1 MQVVANDVDSH
12 EMIPGH
18 LLEDI
23 LGKPGRIMGAIL
35 KRSDEIRHD
44 PTDTCMHQPDIKGDV
59 REVDSDDIWKIKGPS
74 APSAIDLS
82 RRGEV
87 LDTMGIGRQLVFP
100 TTAIAAMMVG
110 VMDDLGFKMRFGGD
124 SDTLEGMS
132 KPDFAKSFLSAYNDW
147 VLSKPVADADRI
159 RMVGIVPTSEN
170 LDEMMATA
178 KKLVDSGVRAVYVQ
192 ADTPPGGFSPAHSAL
207 DPFWRL
213 FEEANVPVTLHIG
226 TEYGFLDSRWAF
238 AETFSDLFQSPEL
251 PNNSIQMFSTIHM
264 AVDNYVSALVLGGVF
279 ERFPNLRVGL
289 LEVGAHWLGPA
300 SKRMDMFVDVFPGAA
315 AARFSM
321 KPSEYLARNVRIS
334 PFNFEPVD
342 EYFRDYPNLA
352 DVFCYSTDYPHVEG
366 IKDSLNKMKAKI
378 DPLGKTVSDK
388 FFRTNA
394 EWLLPV

>member
-1 MQVVANDVDSH
+1 MQVRAHDVDSH

-18 LLEDI
+18 LLEDVF
-23 LGKPGRIMGAIL
+23 GKPGRIMGEIL
-35 KRSDEIRHD
+35 RRSDELRPD
-44 PTDTCMHQPDIKGDV
+44 PTDTCMHQPDIVGDV
-59 REVDSDDIWKIKGPS
+59 SAVDADDVWIVKGPK
-74 APSAIDLS
+74 APSAIDLG
-82 RRGEV
+82 RRADV
-87 LDTMGIGRQLVFP
+87 LDTMGIDRQLVFP

-110 VMDDLGFKMRFGGD
+110 GMDDLGFKMRFGGD
-124 SDTLEGMS
+124 NDTLEGMS
-132 KPDFAKSFLSAYNDW
+132 KPEFTSSFLSAYNDW
-147 VLSKPVADADRI
+147 VLSGPTPDPDRI

-178 KKLVDSGVRAVYVQ
+178 TKLVTSGVRAVYVQ

-238 AETFSDLFQSPEL
+238 AETFADLFQSPEL
-251 PNNSIQMFSTIHM
+251 PNNTIQMFSTIHM
-264 AVDNYVSALVLGGVF
+264 AVDNYVSAMVLGGVF

-300 SKRMDMFVDVFPGAA
+300 SRRMDMYVDVFPGSSAA
-315 AARFSM
+315 KFSM
-321 KPSEYLARNVRIS
+321 RPSEYVRRNIRIS

-342 EYFRDYPNLA
+342 QYIRDFPDLA

-366 IKDSLNKMKAKI
+366 IKDSLTKMRAKVE
-378 DPLGKTVSDK
+378 PLGDEITTK

-394 EWLLPV
+394 EWLLPA